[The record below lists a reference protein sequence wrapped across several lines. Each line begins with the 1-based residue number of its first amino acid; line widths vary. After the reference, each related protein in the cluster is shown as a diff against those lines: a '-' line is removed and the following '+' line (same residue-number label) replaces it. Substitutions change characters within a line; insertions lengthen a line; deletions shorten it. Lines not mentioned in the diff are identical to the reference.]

1 MFQKPDPKQSF
12 PKLEEH
18 TLERWKKEKTFE
30 KSLEKNKGRP
40 EYVFYDGPPFAT
52 GLPHYGHI
60 LAGTLK
66 DVIPRYQT
74 MRGHYVPRRWG
85 WDCHGLPIEN
95 LVEKELEL
103 NDKQAILDFGV
114 DQFNEAC
121 RSSVLRYVKEWGKVV
136 ERMGRW
142 VDFED
147 SYKTM
152 DASFMESIWWVFKTL
167 WDKELIYKGK
177 KAMHICPRC
186 VTPLSNFEVGLGY
199 KDVTDFSTTVQ
210 FRLKETPQKKK
221 LFGDATTYVLAW
233 TTTTWTLPGNI
244 MLAVGKDIEYALV
257 KRNKIGKLQ
266 QNPEGI
272 EESPIDPSLYICATS
287 LLPQVFKENEGNLHE
302 ELKTFKGEDLIGLE
316 YEPLFDAYVDKK
328 LPNIEKGWHIY
339 AGDFVTTDSGTG
351 VVHIAP
357 GYGEDDMNLAV
368 QMKMPVLQHVE
379 MDGKF
384 SKELGHEFNGYSVSN
399 GTEKKKSDEYI
410 AKILGEWGK
419 VFKTETYRHSYPHCW
434 RCDTPLLNYATNS
447 WFVDIDKVKK
457 KMLASNDKIN
467 WVPEHIK
474 HGRFGKWLENARDWA
489 ISRNRYW
496 GTPLPVWE
504 GENGATECLGSI
516 AELRARIPERFTK
529 ITFVRHGESEGNT
542 IGLRQ
547 SVPPGTG
554 LTEKG
559 KAQAEK
565 AGKELAKIH
574 EKEPFDIVLHSPL
587 LRTEETA
594 QIIAEQLFE
603 IQNSKFKIQKE
614 PLVREINF
622 GNVEGKRDHEVKEYM
637 EWRENLPYEERYHT
651 KSGETGESHE
661 EVTKRALEF
670 VQKMVKEH
678 AGKSILVVTHSDIIR
693 LLLRELEGGSLELL
707 YTKGHYAQCEPKE
720 LYFDNTT
727 GKLVDLHKHFV
738 DDMTYA
744 HPETGELMKR
754 IPEVLDCWFES
765 GSMPYAQAHYPF
777 ENKERFEATFP
788 ANFIAEGLDQ
798 TRGWFY
804 TLVVLSSALFDEP
817 AFQNVIVNGIVLAED
832 GQKMS
837 KSKKN
842 YPDPQLIFDQ
852 FGADA
857 MRIYLMHSPVVKAD
871 DLRFSEKGV
880 QEVVRSTLLPL
891 WNAYSFLLT
900 YAEIDGWKPRG
911 QLYFVRHGETDVNK
925 ADKLQGWMDEPL
937 NDHGRDQIQK
947 LRKITKDLPI
957 DVIVSSDFIRAKQ
970 SADILNTDFGLEI
983 EEWIDLREQKFGDY
997 EGRRIGEIEFENNPL
1012 YELRKAPPGG
1022 ETIEEY
1028 EKRVLAAVEQV
1039 KKKYA
1044 GKNILL
1050 VAHGGVYHVL
1060 HKHQLGLTSWEEYYE
1075 DHFYRTKNGE
1085 LVLFETAE
1093 FEPKNKLD
1101 RWIMS
1106 ELHTLIKGMTEG
1118 LDQYDLAKGLD
1129 PLVRFIDS
1137 LTNWYIR
1144 RSRRR
1149 FWKSENDGDKSEAY
1163 QTLYT
1168 VLVETCKL
1176 LAPFAPFITEEMY
1189 RNLSGLE
1196 SVHLSKWPEVE
1207 PKRIDEAL
1215 NQEIALAQLIV
1226 TLGHAARAKA
1236 NVKVRQPLQKIEVAL
1251 PPSSEGEDGHPRLS
1265 VRLAEQLDVIREEL
1279 NVKEIEFLDSVAGKV
1294 QLLVK
1299 PNARL
1304 LGPKYGA
1311 AVQDIIRK
1319 AKEGAYHQLKNGNY
1333 LVQILES
1340 EDGHPR
1346 PRDIELTPDEIEISY
1361 QPLDEG
1367 KGHQQVESDQGI
1379 VVILETEITSELL
1392 REGYARDIV
1401 RSIQDLRKQADLN
1414 VADRIKVGLTT
1425 TDPEA
1430 QKAIVEFEEYIKKET
1445 LAVEISADKRSSSFE
1460 SVVSLGGHGVTVT
1473 VEKA

>member
-1 MFQKPDPKQSF
+1 MFTKPDPKQSF
-12 PKLEEH
+12 PKLEEQ

-74 MRGHYVPRRWG
+74 MRGYWVPRRWG

-199 KDVTDFSTTVQ
+199 KDVKDNSVIWKFELVDEPGTF
-210 FRLKETPQKKK
+210 L
-221 LFGDATTYVLAW
+221 LAW
-233 TTTTWTLPGNI
+233 TTTPWSTLGTTGLSIGPKFDYVKVK
-244 MLAVGKDIEYALV
+244 VGDEQLIFAKERLKFV
-257 KRNKIGKLQ
+257 MK
-266 QNPEGI
+266 GI
-272 EESPIDPSLYICATS
+272 EEYEIVAEMKGKDLVGKAYKHIVDFYDDQP
-287 LLPQVFKENEGNLHE
+287 
-302 ELKTFKGEDLIGLE
+302 ELKDNQNKYHVF
-316 YEPLFDAYVDKK
+316 
-328 LPNIEKGWHIY
+328 
-339 AGDFVTTDSGTG
+339 AGDYVEVTEGTG
-351 VVHIAP
+351 LVTINGA
-357 GYGEDDMNLAV
+357 YGEIDMEAAKKNEV
-368 QMKMPVLQHVE
+368 PIIMDVG

-384 SKELGHEFNGYSVSN
+384 THIAREYSGFNVKEAEGKILENLKAQGLVWR
-399 GTEKKKSDEYI
+399 TEKYQ
-410 AKILGEWGK
+410 
-419 VFKTETYRHSYPHCW
+419 HSYPHCW
-434 RCDTPLLNYATNS
+434 RCDTPLLNYATDS
-447 WFVDIDKVKK
+447 WFVAIDKIKK

-516 AELRARIPERFTK
+516 AELRSRIPERFTK

-565 AGKELAKIH
+565 AGKELAKMH
-574 EKEPFDIVLHSPL
+574 EKEPFDLILHSPL
-587 LRTEETA
+587 LRTEQTA
-594 QIIAEQLFE
+594 EIITEQLQFK
-603 IQNSKFKIQKE
+603 IQNSKFKIHPE
-614 PLVREINF
+614 PLVCEINF

-637 EWRENLPYEERYHT
+637 DWRENLPPEERYYS
-651 KSGETGESHE
+651 KCGETGESHE
-661 EVTKRALEF
+661 DVTKRALEF
-670 VQKMVKEH
+670 VKKMMQEH
-678 AGKSILVVTHSDIIR
+678 SGKSILVVTHSDIIR

-727 GKLVDLHKHFV
+727 GRLVDLHKHFV

-937 NDHGRDQIQK
+937 NDHGRDQIQN

-970 SADILNTDFGLEI
+970 SADILNADFNLEI
-983 EEWIDLREQKFGDY
+983 EEWTDLREQKFGDY

-1028 EKRVLAAVEQV
+1028 EKRVLKVVEKIQE
-1039 KKKYA
+1039 KYS

-1060 HKHQLGLTSWEEYYE
+1060 HKQQLGLKSWEEYYDE
-1075 DHFYRTKNGE
+1075 HFYRTKNGE
-1085 LVLFETAE
+1085 LVLFETSE
-1093 FEPKNKLD
+1093 FKPKNKLD

-1118 LDQYDLAKGLD
+1118 LDQYDLSKGLD

-1189 RNLSGLE
+1189 RNLTGLE
-1196 SVHLSKWPEVE
+1196 SVHLARWPEVE

-1251 PPSSEGEDGHPRLS
+1251 PPGLVASGLQQQVE
-1265 VRLAEQLDVIREEL
+1265 VIKEEL
-1279 NVKEIEFLDSVAGKV
+1279 NIKEIEFLDSVAGKV

-1311 AVQDIIRK
+1311 AVQEIIRK

-1333 LVQILES
+1333 QVM
-1340 EDGHPR
+1340 DY
-1346 PRDIELTPDEIEISY
+1346 ELTPDEIEISY

-1379 VVILETEITSELL
+1379 VVILETQITPELL
-1392 REGYARDIV
+1392 REGYARDMV

-1430 QKAIVEFEEYIKKET
+1430 QKAIAEFEDYIKKET
-1445 LAVEISADKRSSSFE
+1445 LAVEITAEKRSTSFE
-1460 SVVSLGGHGVTVT
+1460 SVVNLGDHGVTVT
-1473 VEKA
+1473 IEKN